1 MEEKAQDAA
10 KEDRKLWADEPIDPR
25 YLGQDIDLATV
36 TEEQL
41 PELRRRAAV
50 AKEEHERAMQEKRER
65 LAAQQQA
72 TLEAEIAVEELRLQ
86 RLRQRKEADRLQGP
100 FSLER

>member
-10 KEDRKLWADEPIDPR
+10 KEDRKLCADEPIDPR

-41 PELRRRAAV
+41 PELRRRAAF
-50 AKEEHERAMQEKRER
+50 AKQEH
-65 LAAQQQA
+65 
-72 TLEAEIAVEELRLQ
+72 
-86 RLRQRKEADRLQGP
+86 
-100 FSLER
+100 